1 MKNISSWLIA
11 IFMFMFWVFRVIV
24 AFQAQYEKDFGGFKA
39 FNLKIEV
46 ILLFIVVLCIIL
58 FLRRNIIGGII
69 YIIAYG
75 YYFGGYIFSSFLPQ
89 ILAGENIGFITLQ
102 NSLVAALGFLLA
114 FLALFDLII
123 DRARKRDPKDKKT
136 DWFFQN
142 EKYSRKLD
150 ERADKN
156 EYRNY

>member
-1 MKNISSWLIA
+1 MKTISSWLVA

-24 AFQAQYEKDFGGFKA
+24 AFQAQYEKDFGGFTT
-39 FNLKIEV
+39 FNLKVEV
-46 ILLFIVVLCIIL
+46 VLLFLIVLCIIL

-69 YIIAYG
+69 YLSAYS
-75 YYFGGYIFSSFLPQ
+75 YYFGGYLLTNAMPALIE
-89 ILAGENIGFITLQ
+89 GESLNFIILQ
-102 NSLVAALGFLLA
+102 NAIVSVLGILLGI
-114 FLALFDLII
+114 FALFDLII

-142 EKYSRKLD
+142 EKYSRKFD

>member
-24 AFQAQYEKDFGGFKA
+24 AFQAQYEKDFGGFTA
-39 FNLKIEV
+39 FNLKLEV

-58 FLRRNIIGGII
+58 FLRRNIIGGLI
-69 YIIAYG
+69 YIVAYS
-75 YYFGGYIFSSFLPQ
+75 YYFGGYLLINAVPKLTE
-89 ILAGENIGFITLQ
+89 GESLNFIILQ
-102 NSLVAALGFLLA
+102 NAIVSVLGTLLGIFALL
-114 FLALFDLII
+114 DLII
-123 DRARKRDPKDKKT
+123 DRTRKRDPKDKKT
-136 DWFFQN
+136 DWFFKDN
-142 EKYSRKLD
+142 KYDRKLD

>member
-24 AFQAQYEKDFGGFKA
+24 AFQAQYEKDFGGFTA

-58 FLRRNIIGGII
+58 FLRRNIIGGLI
-69 YIIAYG
+69 YIVAYS
-75 YYFGGYIFSSFLPQ
+75 YYFGGYLLINAIPKLME
-89 ILAGENIGFITLQ
+89 GESLNFIILQ
-102 NSLVAALGFLLA
+102 NAIVSVLGILLGI
-114 FLALFDLII
+114 FALFDLVI

-142 EKYSRKLD
+142 SKYDRKLD

>member
-1 MKNISSWLIA
+1 MKTLSSWLLA
-11 IFMFMFWVFRVIV
+11 IFMFMFWVFRVVV
-24 AFQAQYEKDFGGFKA
+24 AFQAQFEKDFGGFMA
-39 FNLKIEV
+39 FNLKVEV
-46 ILLFIVVLCIIL
+46 ILLFIVVLCMIL
-58 FLRRNIIGGII
+58 FLRRNIVGGII

-75 YYFGGYIFSSFLPQ
+75 YYFGGYILSNAIPVIMS
-89 ILAGENIGFITLQ
+89 GETLSFITLQ
-102 NSLVAALGFLLA
+102 NTLIAALGLILA

-123 DRARKRDPKDKKT
+123 DSVRKRDPKDKKT

-142 EKYSRKLD
+142 EKYNRKFD